1 MNMGKKKSKKRSKIN
16 KKKQNEESKLPE
28 SHNSEYS
35 LFSNNEKENV
45 YYTKNYQVKGYKVTA
60 EAFVQEL
67 KTLLPP
73 EFPIVSVNDLSRA
86 ADFIFSSAM
95 KKGFPVLKS
104 LVALEDTDYVKNA
117 FFDPQAYIDKYL
129 TSVIHIPF
137 ELMDKLQTTISLRLK
152 VRDEYKRE
160 GRDDEGHEHVLKVLR
175 YCMQTLKSSMKF
187 SRMARTTMWTH
198 IMAWEQFQDDEDFD
212 INFLRRFK
220 RMLNLDAYN
229 NYLKAEEKTE
239 DSLDAL
245 SDDSKP
251 PSPVT
256 EETEKY
262 DIENDLIG
270 GGFDEL
276 EDSTDNNISTPCT
289 ENTEKNTVEKDDKY
303 YASIDEAHDGM
314 WSYAGLNGMMV
325 CFDMEDFLSSQHE
338 EWLEDLERHPELKRE
353 DQFFKLEKDSMNEL
367 AAKLREKD
375 LHLASGVI
383 RRVVQDNPFPPCLKV
398 TRLENYEMSDLI
410 TKKQEGNTFFLQK
423 KYKEAV
429 EKYDEALFE
438 IHHMHLFILPVAQMT
453 EIVNVLSNKAEC
465 HLRLKEYNDAAMAAT
480 DALIIDDTHAKTRIR
495 RAKAEIALYKKARK
509 GLAYLAQADRD
520 IREVVTNFLS
530 KSDIEAVQNLHRD
543 EISFYLDQERRKTVK
558 ENPNTNFDFTLRVLQ
573 SKCW

>member
-1 MNMGKKKSKKRSKIN
+1 MGKKKSKKRSKIN

-35 LFSNNEKENV
+35 LFSKENENV
-45 YYTKNYQVKGYKVTA
+45 YMTDYQVKGYKVTA

-67 KTLLPP
+67 RTLLPP

-86 ADFIFSSAM
+86 TDFIFDSSLE
-95 KKGFPVLKS
+95 KGFPIMES
-104 LVALEDTDYVKNA
+104 LLAHEDTEEVMNA

-129 TSVIHIPF
+129 TSIIHIPF
-137 ELMDKLQTTISLRLK
+137 ELMDKLQTTISLRSK
-152 VRDEYKRE
+152 VSESYIRE
-160 GRDDEGHEHVLKVLR
+160 GRDDKGHRHVLKVLEHCMKTLK
-175 YCMQTLKSSMKF
+175 YCMKM
-187 SRMARTTMWTH
+187 SRMIKTLMYTKVMT
-198 IMAWEQFQDDEDFD
+198 WEQMQDEEDFD

-220 RMLNLDAYN
+220 RMLNLDSYN
-229 NYLKAEEKTE
+229 NYIDVKENIG
-239 DSLDAL
+239 DSMDAL
-245 SDDSKP
+245 TDGKKT

-256 EETEKY
+256 KETEKY
-262 DIENDLIG
+262 NIEKDLIG
-270 GGFDEL
+270 NGFDEV
-276 EDSTDNNISTPCT
+276 EDSTGTSTPCT
-289 ENTEKNTVEKDDKY
+289 ENTEKNTVEKDAKY
-303 YASIDEAHDGM
+303 YASIDEAYDGM
-314 WSYAGLNGMMV
+314 WSYAGLNEMMV
-325 CFDMEDFLSSQHE
+325 FFDMGDFLNRQHE

-353 DQFFKLEKDSMNEL
+353 DQFFNLEKDNMVEL
-367 AAKLREKD
+367 AAKLRDKD

-410 TKKQEGNTFFLQK
+410 AKKQEGNELFVQK

-438 IHHMHLFILPVAQMT
+438 IHHMHLFILPVVQKK

-465 HLRLKEYNDAAMAAT
+465 HIRLKEYNEAAMAAT

-495 RAKAEIALYKKARK
+495 RAKAEIALYKKARL
-509 GLAYLAQADRD
+509 GLAYLAQADKD

-543 EISFYLDQERRKTVK
+543 EISVYLDQERRKTVK
-558 ENPNTNFDFTLRVLQ
+558 ENPGTNFDI
-573 SKCW
+573 KAAGNWKI